1 MTQEERIQ
9 LIREAHAQAL
19 EDKKMATCLKQA
31 KLGEVGFAHVDE
43 LLPVTQE
50 DVLDEAEHLDAL
62 DHEQEVD
69 FDSDENEVDMNTLS
83 PQMRE
88 LFS

>member
-1 MTQEERIQ
+1 MTQEERIKLFRQ
-9 LIREAHAQAL
+9 AHQKVLADEGA
-19 EDKKMATCLKQA
+19 
-31 KLGEVGFAHVDE
+31 FISE
-43 LLPVTQE
+43 LLPPTQKDVE
-50 DVLDEAEHLDAL
+50 DEVEHLDSVA
-62 DHEQEVD
+62 HVQEVD

>member
-1 MTQEERIQ
+1 MTQEERIK
-9 LIREAHAQAL
+9 LIRQAHQKVLADEGA
-19 EDKKMATCLKQA
+19 
-31 KLGEVGFAHVDE
+31 FISE
-43 LLPVTQE
+43 LLPPTQKDVE
-50 DVLDEAEHLDAL
+50 DEVEHLDSVA
-62 DHEQEVD
+62 HVQEVD

>member
-1 MTQEERIQ
+1 MTQEERIK
-9 LIREAHAQAL
+9 LIRQAHQKVLADEGA
-19 EDKKMATCLKQA
+19 
-31 KLGEVGFAHVDE
+31 FISE
-43 LLPVTQE
+43 LLPTTQKDVE
-50 DVLDEAEHLDAL
+50 DEVEHLDSL
-62 DHEQEVD
+62 DHAKEID

>member
-1 MTQEERIQ
+1 MTQEERIE
-9 LIREAHAQAL
+9 LIRQAHQKVLADEGA
-19 EDKKMATCLKQA
+19 
-31 KLGEVGFAHVDE
+31 FISE
-43 LLPVTQE
+43 LLPTTQKDVE
-50 DVLDEAEHLDAL
+50 DEVEHLDSL
-62 DHEQEVD
+62 DHAQEVD

>member
-1 MTQEERIQ
+1 MTQSQRIE
-9 LIREAHAQAL
+9 LIRQAHQAVLAQEGAFI
-19 EDKKMATCLKQA
+19 E
-31 KLGEVGFAHVDE
+31 E
-43 LLPVTQE
+43 LLPPTQE
-50 DVLDEAEHLDAL
+50 DVEDEAEHLDSL
-62 DHEQEVD
+62 DHAQEVD

>member
-1 MTQEERIQ
+1 MTQEERIK
-9 LIREAHAQAL
+9 LIRQAHQKVLADEGA
-19 EDKKMATCLKQA
+19 
-31 KLGEVGFAHVDE
+31 FSSE
-43 LLPVTQE
+43 LLPPTQKDVE
-50 DVLDEAEHLDAL
+50 DEVEHLDSVA
-62 DHEQEVD
+62 HVQEVD

>member
-1 MTQEERIQ
+1 MTQEERIK
-9 LIREAHAQAL
+9 LIRQAHQKVLADEGA
-19 EDKKMATCLKQA
+19 
-31 KLGEVGFAHVDE
+31 FISE
-43 LLPVTQE
+43 LLPPTQKDVE
-50 DVLDEAEHLDAL
+50 DEVEHLDSVV
-62 DHEQEVD
+62 HVQEVD